1 MKLKTLD
8 WILSSREFAGVYDNR
23 KSPANN
29 TLIDY
34 FLKTCLLCFLWYLS
48 CYLLFRSMT
57 ILIPV
62 EIIILYSMTIT
73 LRQLLGWI
81 FLHEQFIGNKVRVT
95 FLFFIWLD
103 SIQLSS

>member
-1 MKLKTLD
+1 
-8 WILSSREFAGVYDNR
+8 LSSREFAGVYDNR

-95 FLFFIWLD
+95 FLFFI
-103 SIQLSS
+103 